1 MEYTL
6 YQVCGPTFPGKIDI
20 ALNNSL
26 KKIKNMI
33 TATALASIYSDK
45 TRATRARFRIAFLRG
60 FSILMS
66 FQNFNRAVFLSAPRG
81 SGAVDKLPIFRL

>member
-26 KKIKNMI
+26 KNKKHDYGDGTHQHIQRQNEGDE
-33 TATALASIYSDK
+33 SQVSD
-45 TRATRARFRIAFLRG
+45 
-60 FSILMS
+60 SILEGVLEPHVVPEL
-66 FQNFNRAVFLSAPRG
+66 Q
-81 SGAVDKLPIFRL
+81 